1 MNAIA
6 FSALATQCSS
16 SRLIIPRKEGE
27 IYLTAIRYEF
37 IKTCKQ
43 TGARLGRVHTPHG
56 SFDTP
61 AFMPVG
67 TLATVKT
74 MSPEDLKEMGAGII
88 LSNTYHLWL
97 RPGNEIIKEAGG
109 LHKFMNWDRAILT
122 DSGGFQVFSLSEF
135 RKIEEE
141 GVHFRNHMSGEKLF
155 LSPEKAMEIQND
167 LGSDIMMAF
176 DECPPF
182 PATYEYMQKSVERT
196 SRWAERCLN
205 AHQRPNDQ
213 GLFGIVQGGE
223 FEELRKQSA
232 KDLVSLDFPGYAVG
246 GLSVGEPK
254 DVMNRVL
261 EFTTPL
267 LPTDKPRYLMGVGS
281 PDSLIDGA
289 IRGIDMFDCVLPTR
303 IARNGTL
310 MTSTGRLV
318 VKNAKFAKDFGPL
331 DPDCDCYTCRNYSRA
346 YIRHLIKCDET
357 FGIRLTS
364 YHNLYFL
371 LRLMEKVRQAIRED
385 RLGDFREEFFERY
398 GFNKPNAKNF

>member
-1 MNAIA
+1 MAAI
-6 FSALATQCSS
+6 T
-16 SRLIIPRKEGE
+16 
-27 IYLTAIRYEF
+27 YEH

-43 TGARLGRVHTPHG
+43 TGARLGIVHTPHG
-56 SFDTP
+56 SFETP

-67 TLATVKT
+67 TQATVKT
-74 MSPEDLKEMGAGII
+74 MSPEELKAIGAGII

-97 RPGNEIIKEAGG
+97 RPGHEIIQEAGG
-109 LHKFMNWDRAILT
+109 LHRFMNWDRPILT

-141 GVHFRNHMSGEKLF
+141 GVHFRHHLNGSKLF
-155 LSPEKAMEIQND
+155 LSPEKAMEIQNA
-167 LGSDIMMAF
+167 LGPDIMMAF
-176 DECPPF
+176 DECPPY
-182 PATYEYMQKSVERT
+182 PATYEYMKASVERT
-196 SRWAERCLN
+196 SRWAERCLT
-205 AHQRPNDQ
+205 AHARPDEQ

-232 KDLVSLDFPGYAVG
+232 QDLISLDFPGYAIG

-281 PDSLIDGA
+281 PDSLIDGS

-310 MTSTGRLV
+310 MTSNGRV
-318 VKNAKFAKDFGPL
+318 VIKNAQYERDFGPL
-331 DPDCDCYTCRNYSRA
+331 DENCNCYACQNYSRA
-346 YIRHLIKCDET
+346 YIRHLIRAGET
-357 FGIRLTS
+357 FGIRLTT
-364 YHNLYFL
+364 YHNLHFL
-371 LRLMEKVRQAIRED
+371 LNLMEQIRQAIRED
-385 RLGDFREEFFERY
+385 RLGDFREAFFEQY